1 MLPFKIRSCSSSDI
15 PFRVAIPK
23 ISHGISGDILTS
35 LIHEAMI
42 GCVTIIIGDL
52 ASLLGCS
59 MQVGT
64 GELWEQLSSGRN
76 GW

>member
-1 MLPFKIRSCSSSDI
+1 
-15 PFRVAIPK
+15 
-23 ISHGISGDILTS
+23 
-35 LIHEAMI
+35 MI

-64 GELWEQLSSGRN
+64 GKRWEHLSSPLDPLGTGGKQRN
-76 GW
+76 HPLYLHVFA

>member
-1 MLPFKIRSCSSSDI
+1 L
-15 PFRVAIPK
+15 A
-23 ISHGISGDILTS
+23 
-35 LIHEAMI
+35 EAMI

-64 GELWEQLSSGRN
+64 GKRWEHLSSPLVVNKGIIPSICMYLPDIPCEDVTKHIQK
-76 GW
+76 GA